1 MGRQELDGQSPNDSD
16 GLTVE
21 GYYLLTGFLKRHL
34 FLIPLTSSG
43 GGGGGSGWGVGGVLG
58 RTLGAG

>member
-43 GGGGGSGWGVGGVLG
+43 GGGGGRG
-58 RTLGAG
+58 